1 MFKKKSDTLIIIP
14 AYNEEG
20 SIEAVVNNL
29 ERNFPEFDYV
39 VINDGSKDRTS
50 EICHENGFNIID
62 LPVNLGLTG
71 AVQTGFKYAYKMNYN
86 QAIQFDGDGQHLP
99 EYIGDLVA
107 EIKKGHDCVIGSRF
121 VSAPKNYSLRM
132 LGNSLISWSI
142 RLTTGQKITDPT
154 SGMRMF
160 NKELIRDFALNVNYT
175 PEPDTISFLIRQGYK
190 IREVQVKMLERQA
203 GQSYLTLSRS
213 IKYMVHMF
221 TSILLIQNFRRK

>member
-20 SIEAVVNNL
+20 SIESVVSNL
-29 ERNFPEFDYV
+29 ERNFPDFDYV
-39 VINDGSKDRTS
+39 VINDGSKDCTS
-50 EICHENGFNIID
+50 EICHRNGFNIID
-62 LPVNLGLTG
+62 LPVNIGLTG
-71 AVQTGFKYAYKMNYN
+71 AVQTGFKYADMMDYE
-86 QAIQFDGDGQHLP
+86 QAVQFDGDGQHLP
-99 EYIGDLVA
+99 EYVSDLVS
-107 EIKKGHDCVIGSRF
+107 EIKNGQDCVIGSRF
-121 VSAPKNYSLRM
+121 VSVPKNKSLRM

-142 RLTTGQKITDPT
+142 KLTTGQKIMDPT

-160 NKELIRDFALNVNYT
+160 NKELIKDFASNVNYT

-190 IREVQVKMLERQA
+190 IKEVQVEMLDRQA

-213 IKYMVHMF
+213 IKYMIHMF

>member
-29 ERNFPEFDYV
+29 ESNFPEFDYV

-50 EICHENGFNIID
+50 EICHGNGFNIID

-190 IREVQVKMLERQA
+190 IREVQVKMLERQT

>member
-20 SIEAVVNNL
+20 SIEAVVRNL
-29 ERNFPEFDYV
+29 ENNFQEFDYV
-39 VINDGSKDRTS
+39 VVNDGSKDATS
-50 EICHENGFNIID
+50 EICHRNGFHIID

-71 AVQTGFKYAYKMNYN
+71 AVQTGFKFAHMMGYE

-99 EYIGDLVA
+99 EYIGNLVA
-107 EIKKGHDCVIGSRF
+107 EIKNGNDCVIGSRF
-121 VSAPKNYSLRM
+121 VSAPKNKSLRM
-132 LGNSLISWSI
+132 LGNRLISLSI
-142 RLTTGQKITDPT
+142 LLTTGQKIADPT

-160 NKELIRDFALNVNYT
+160 NKDLIKDYANNVNYT

-190 IREVQVKMLERQA
+190 IKEVQVQMQDRQA

-213 IKYMVHMF
+213 IKYMIHMF
-221 TSILLIQNFRRK
+221 TSILLVQNFRRK

>member
-29 ERNFPEFDYV
+29 ESNFPEFDYV

>member
-50 EICHENGFNIID
+50 EICHENSFNIID

-107 EIKKGHDCVIGSRF
+107 EIKKGHDCIIGSRF

>member
-29 ERNFPEFDYV
+29 ENNFPEFDYV

-121 VSAPKNYSLRM
+121 VSATKNYSLRM